1 MGSAPRKSQR
11 VGLIAIIAF
20 ASLLATSVAY
30 AATGDLTQK
39 AGTAGCVSE
48 TGTGG
53 ACQDGEALDAAA
65 GVAVSPDGTS
75 AYVASIAGGALLT
88 GGVAIFDRNTS
99 TGALTQKAGT
109 AGCISESG
117 GAPCQDGEALGGA
130 FAVAVSP
137 DGASVYVASQTSDAI
152 AIFDRNTFT
161 GALTQKAGTAGCVS
175 EDGTGSACQDG
186 VALDS
191 ATGVAVSPDG
201 ASVYVASE
209 TSNAVAIFDRNTSTG
224 ALTQKAGTAGCV
236 SEDGTASACQDGA
249 ALTGAIG
256 LAVSP
261 DASSVYVASSTSNA
275 VAIFD
280 RNTSTGALTQ
290 KAGMAGCVSEL
301 GGACQDGQALVGAFG
316 VAVSPDGT
324 SVYAASDTSDAVAIF
339 DRNTLNGE
347 LTQKMGTAGCV
358 SELGVVC
365 QDGVALDGARGV
377 AVSPDGSFVYVASTV
392 SDAVATLDRNTST
405 GALTQRAGTAGC
417 VSETGTGGSC
427 QDGVALDGARSA
439 AVSPNGASVYAVSDE
454 SDAVAIFDR
463 EPPPIPP
470 TPAPEPEPG
479 DTAPPDTQI
488 TKGPKD
494 KTKKK
499 TATFEFSANE
509 PGVTFNCVLD
519 GKQEFKACTS
529 PLTVKVKKGKHT
541 FQVQARDTAGNL
553 DATPATDSW
562 KVKKKRK

>member
-1 MGSAPRKSQR
+1 MTYTVIVEKLPCEPTARGWSVGSAPRKSQR

-30 AATGDLTQK
+30 
-39 AGTAGCVSE
+39 
-48 TGTGG
+48 
-53 ACQDGEALDAAA
+53 
-65 GVAVSPDGTS
+65 
-75 AYVASIAGGALLT
+75 
-88 GGVAIFDRNTS
+88 TS

-191 ATGVAVSPDG
+191 ATGVAGSPDG

-224 ALTQKAGTAGCV
+224 ALTQKAGT
-236 SEDGTASACQDGA
+236 
-249 ALTGAIG
+249 
-256 LAVSP
+256 
-261 DASSVYVASSTSNA
+261 
-275 VAIFD
+275 
-280 RNTSTGALTQ
+280 
-290 KAGMAGCVSEL
+290 AGCVSEL

-347 LTQKMGTAGCV
+347 LTQKMGTA
-358 SELGVVC
+358 
-365 QDGVALDGARGV
+365 
-377 AVSPDGSFVYVASTV
+377 
-392 SDAVATLDRNTST
+392 
-405 GALTQRAGTAGC
+405 
-417 VSETGTGGSC
+417 
-427 QDGVALDGARSA
+427 
-439 AVSPNGASVYAVSDE
+439 
-454 SDAVAIFDR
+454 
-463 EPPPIPP
+463 
-470 TPAPEPEPG
+470 
-479 DTAPPDTQI
+479 
-488 TKGPKD
+488 
-494 KTKKK
+494 
-499 TATFEFSANE
+499 
-509 PGVTFNCVLD
+509 
-519 GKQEFKACTS
+519 
-529 PLTVKVKKGKHT
+529 
-541 FQVQARDTAGNL
+541 
-553 DATPATDSW
+553 
-562 KVKKKRK
+562 